1 MFDRVVCN
9 CGKGLSEFCVIYKLA
24 LNEKIKIQGTEK
36 LHMSMYGTID
46 LASITSGD
54 ILDQL
59 GIYNQCCRKII
70 LTNVKFFD
78 MLGIGY
84 NPILDK

>member
-1 MFDRVVCN
+1 MFDRVTCN
-9 CGKGLSEFCVIYKLA
+9 CGVGLSELCQIYKFV
-24 LNEKIKIQGTEK
+24 LNEKIKILGAEQIHT
-36 LHMSMYGTID
+36 SMYGTID
-46 LASITSGD
+46 LATITSGD

-59 GIYNQCCRKII
+59 GLYKQCCRKIV

-84 NPILDK
+84 NPVLDK